1 MHALQ
6 TGPEPEA
13 YIVGDLVKRDNQP
26 AVILDGIRSLAPADM
41 IRFAVLI
48 SGRGSN
54 MTYLADAIKDY
65 SIAAKIT
72 VVISN
77 RCCAGITLAQDRGLP
92 TRVIKRKSFN
102 TQFEHEAAIAAAI
115 HYHRSKYIF

>member
-1 MHALQ
+1 
-6 TGPEPEA
+6 
-13 YIVGDLVKRDNQP
+13 
-26 AVILDGIRSLAPADM
+26 M

-54 MTYLADAIKDY
+54 MTHLADAIKDY

-92 TRVIKRKSFN
+92 TQVIKRKDFD
-102 TQFEHEAAIAAAI
+102 TQARA
-115 HYHRSKYIF
+115 